1 MNKGQV
7 IGWSIV
13 VVIALGV
20 AGFFGVR
27 AHQRAQA
34 VKPFKEH
41 VDTYIKLDKGQFPG
55 GPGGLGGK
63 IGNTLVTVDVGERE
77 IDYAYFDLP
86 EDRRATKPEE
96 VDSVVL
102 LKWGKKIKGWY
113 AKEGSNDTSK
123 PGYWQTCDV
132 TVVDRQSGEAQAQS
146 SFQGSDPPE
155 KSSSSATGNKPTDKI
170 VTWLAGL
177 QRK

>member
-27 AHQRAQA
+27 SHQRAQA

-41 VDTYIKLDKGQFPG
+41 IDSYLKGVKAPVGPG
-55 GPGGLGGK
+55 GPNGK
-63 IGNTLVTVDVGERE
+63 IGNKLITVDTGEKE
-77 IDYAYFDLP
+77 IDYLYFDLP

-96 VDSVVL
+96 VDSVVH
-102 LKWGKKIKGWY
+102 LKWDKKVKGYY

-132 TVVDRQSGEAQAQS
+132 LVVDRQSGEVQAMS
-146 SFQGSDPPE
+146 HFQGSDPPE
-155 KSSSSATGNKPTDKI
+155 KSSSSASGSKPTDKV
-170 VTWLAGL
+170 VTWLTGL